1 MASAWAYRWEEAKC
15 WRWTRDGGGIEPGGR
30 EEGRKKGE
38 KKEEEGRGGGR
49 GPEGAEGSAPL
60 GQKATR
66 SRRRA

>member
-1 MASAWAYRWEEAKC
+1 MLEKDEGWGWDRAWRK
-15 WRWTRDGGGIEPGGR
+15 GGGQ
-30 EEGRKKGE
+30 EEGK

-49 GPEGAEGSAPL
+49 EAL